1 MARKTSESK
10 EILKQL
16 LELLKKKDREEP
28 KDNVRHKAF
37 LVPRND
43 HVKVYVRMSII
54 RVGEIDAV
62 RQEFHCEFYMRLR
75 WEEVSLKKNTID
87 KENIDWDSMWN
98 PSYYFINAVNIED
111 HERNRSIRRGNPP
124 QVILQCRIIGTFKE
138 VLEIDK
144 FPFDYQDLSLTLT
157 SKCHADKLTFVKDPE
172 VEDNICTE
180 YFYPKQEWDLRPHVI
195 TKQQTLEPKEG
206 ASLNRY
212 PQYRICMNV
221 MRQFKF
227 YIYNLFLVMGL
238 ITALTFSSLA
248 VEADAPGDRVQIT
261 LTLLLTSVAFKYYAQ
276 QFVPTVSYLTLIDKY
291 ILSCIVFQF
300 CMALYTTF
308 SSFLSSSDML
318 PAIELTCFGVALLC
332 FVLIHV
338 YFAIISLEYIKEAK
352 NKMKRHRE
360 KYMKRNPKQMEYT
373 LKEI

>member
-1 MARKTSESK
+1 MESK
-10 EILKQL
+10 ILETNEILKQL
-16 LELLKKKDREEP
+16 LELLQKKDRDEP
-28 KDNVRHKAF
+28 KDNVRHKPF

-75 WEEVSLKKNTID
+75 WEEVGLKKSSID
-87 KENIDWDSMWN
+87 KEKIDWDSMWN

-111 HERNRSIRRGNPP
+111 HERNRSIRSGNPP
-124 QVILQCRIIGTFKE
+124 QFILQCRIIGTFKE
-138 VLEIDK
+138 VLKIDK

-157 SKCHADKLTFVKDPE
+157 SKCHADKMTFVKDPE

-195 TKQQTLEPKEG
+195 TNQQTLEPKEG
-206 ASLNRY
+206 SSSNRY
-212 PQYRICMNV
+212 PQYRIRMNV
-221 MRQFKF
+221 MRQYKF
-227 YIYNLFLVMGL
+227 YIYNLFLIISL
-238 ITALTFSSLA
+238 ITALTFASFA

-291 ILSCIVFQF
+291 ILSCMIFQF
-300 CMALYTTF
+300 CMALYSTI
-308 SSFLSSSDML
+308 SGFLSNSDML
-318 PAIELTCFGVALLC
+318 SAIELASFGIAILVFA
-332 FVLIHV
+332 LIHA
-338 YFAIISLEYIKEAK
+338 YFAIFSLEFINKAK
-352 NKMKRHRE
+352 HDMKMHRE
-360 KYMKRNPKQMEYT
+360 QYMECNPNFYRV
-373 LKEI
+373 L